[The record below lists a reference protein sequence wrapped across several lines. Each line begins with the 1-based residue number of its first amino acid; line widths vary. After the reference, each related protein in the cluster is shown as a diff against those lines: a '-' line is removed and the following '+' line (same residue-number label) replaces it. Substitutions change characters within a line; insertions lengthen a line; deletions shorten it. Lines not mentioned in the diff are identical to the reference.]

1 MKNCTNCGSAMDD
14 NAAFCA
20 NCGTPVA
27 PAQPIAPE
35 PPVVEMQ
42 QNTYQTNPNQNPYQT
57 NPAPTYNQ
65 HGGYNPYAQ
74 PTQSMNIP
82 GLVGFILA
90 LIGLFIF
97 WIPIY
102 GLIPAVVALIL
113 SIVGLTQI
121 KKTGQNGKGLA
132 LAGVI
137 IGALATVIG
146 IIYLI
151 YWIAVLS
158 GLYYYY

>member
-65 HGGYNPYAQ
+65 NGGYNPYAQ

-82 GLVGFILA
+82 GLVGRKRDQAQVDQTVPAANQWQGRTIQPDPPGGM
-90 LIGLFIF
+90 GLR
-97 WIPIY
+97 PS
-102 GLIPAVVALIL
+102 LP
-113 SIVGLTQI
+113 Q
-121 KKTGQNGKGLA
+121 
-132 LAGVI
+132 
-137 IGALATVIG
+137 
-146 IIYLI
+146 
-151 YWIAVLS
+151 
-158 GLYYYY
+158 